1 MGELEKETD
10 FFFFFYILTEPCSM
24 WDLSFPTRGRTY
36 ASYSVNGESRSL
48 DHQGSPLGFF
58 FFFPWTGGWSWKKWH
73 HEIYFFPEF
82 PGSTS
87 EATFNKKFLESSYSA
102 PQQRLSYELEKC
114 RLCPSVR
121 QCKWLEY
128 VGSFG
133 KLAMRKTINLI
144 IYPGISLESFQFIPQ
159 WNPLWLHSC
168 SHPRERG

>member
-1 MGELEKETD
+1 MVWPKLAACE
-10 FFFFFYILTEPCSM
+10 ILVPWPGIKPM
-24 WDLSFPTRGRTY
+24 PPAVWM
-36 ASYSVNGESRSL
+36 ESLNHWTSRKS
-48 DHQGSPLGFF
+48 LGFF
-58 FFFPWTGGWSWKKWH
+58 FFFSKQEVD
-73 HEIYFFPEF
+73 HERSDIMRF
-82 PGSTS
+82 
-87 EATFNKKFLESSYSA
+87 TFSQNSLEVQVRQHLTKSFLNPQSYST

-133 KLAMRKTINLI
+133 KLAMRKTVNLI
-144 IYPGISLESFQFIPQ
+144 IYPGISLGSFQFIPQ